1 MITNT
6 GKDIIAK
13 YLIGQAPSYA
23 AYIALGC
30 GSKPIASPGTLGGY
44 EDKQTLDME
53 MFRVPIISRGY
64 VTDLIDNVE
73 VSKVV
78 FTAELPTEQRY
89 VISEVGVYSAKSN
102 PSATAKDSRI
112 LYAFTETEN
121 WEYHRE
127 SDSVGVGTTITK
139 PLYGNSNDGKIK
151 PEQLDPAPE
160 AVFRATSDNAIFL
173 SDKRTLIHEP
183 PRFLNSS
190 VFIPGDMSD
199 LKVDNVSGVHVSEDA
214 GRYHGEH
221 IHLTGTSVDL
231 SRNSPSDLLKFS
243 FSVVNTDEDYTLPP
257 SKVLGIVEFSG
268 ADTNEATHY
277 ARFPIE
283 EIADLSTNR
292 YRVVTN
298 KLSDLVKGT
307 DFNWGTVSVVK
318 VYISVLNAPS
328 VTNKL
333 LQDNVAT
340 LTTAQPH
347 GFAVG
352 SVVTVTDV
360 DATFN
365 GTHVITAVNT
375 AGTTFSFAKTAANVG
390 STSVTGDAQAEAP
403 SSQFYV
409 CADAI
414 RFENVTSQNPLYG
427 LTGYSVV
434 RTPDG
439 QPIIK
444 ATNTSN
450 MVEFRFGLD
459 VT

>member
-30 GSKPIASPGTLGGY
+30 GPKPVTAPGVLSGY
-44 EDKQTLDME
+44 EDKTSLDME

-64 VTDLIDNVE
+64 VTDLVDGVE

-127 SDSVGVGTTITK
+127 NDSVGVGTTITK
-139 PLYGNSNDGKIK
+139 PLYGDSNDGKIK
-151 PEQLDPAPE
+151 PEQLDPIPE

-190 VFIPGDMSD
+190 IFIPGNMSD
-199 LKVDNVSGVHVSEDA
+199 MTINGPKDISVSELG
-214 GRYHGEH
+214 GRYHGTH

-231 SRNSPSDLLKFS
+231 SKNSPSDEIKFA
-243 FSVVNTDEDYTLPP
+243 FSVVNKDEDYVLPP
-257 SKVLGIVEFSG
+257 SKVVGVVEFSG

-292 YRVVTN
+292 YRVVAN
-298 KLSDLVKGT
+298 KLSELVKGT
-307 DFNWGTVSVVK
+307 DFTWGTASVVK
-318 VYISVLNAPS
+318 VYISVMNAPA
-328 VTNKL
+328 VTNKAL
-333 LQDNVAT
+333 TSNVAT
-340 LTTAQPH
+340 LTTSQPH

-352 SVVTVTDV
+352 SIVTVTDV

-365 GTHVITAVNT
+365 GVHVITAKT
-375 AGTTFSFAKTAANVG
+375 DSTFSFAKTATDVT
-390 STSVTGDAQAEAP
+390 STAVTGDATAEAP
-403 SSQFYV
+403 SDQFYV
-409 CADAI
+409 CADAL

-427 LTGYSVV
+427 LSGYSVV
-434 RTPDG
+434 RTADG
-439 QPIIK
+439 QPIVK

>member
-30 GSKPIASPGTLGGY
+30 GAKPIAAPGVLSGY
-44 EDKQTLDME
+44 EDQKTMDLE

-127 SDSVGVGTTITK
+127 NDSVGVGTTITK

-151 PEQLDPAPE
+151 PEQLDPIPE
-160 AVFRATSDNAIFL
+160 AVFRATSDNAVFL

-190 VFIPGDMSD
+190 IFIPGNMSD
-199 LKVDNVSGVHVSEDA
+199 MTINAPKDVSVSELG

-231 SRNSPSDLLKFS
+231 SRNSPSDEIKFA
-243 FSVVNTDEDYTLPP
+243 FSVVNDDEDYVLSP
-257 SKVLGIVEFSG
+257 SKVVGVVEFSG

-283 EIADLSTNR
+283 EVADLSTNR
-292 YRVVTN
+292 YRVATN

-318 VYISVLNAPS
+318 IYISVFNAPA
-328 VTNKL
+328 VTNKA

-340 LTTAQPH
+340 LTTEQPH

-352 SVVTVTDV
+352 SIVTVTDV

-365 GTHVITAVNT
+365 GTHIITAVNGL
-375 AGTTFSFAKTAANVG
+375 GTTFSFAKTADNVA
-390 STSVTGDAQAEAP
+390 SVAVTGDAQAEAP
-403 SSQFYV
+403 SNQFYV
-409 CADAI
+409 CADAL

-434 RTPDG
+434 RTADG
-439 QPIIK
+439 QPIVK
-444 ATNTSN
+444 ETNTSN

>member
-30 GSKPIASPGTLGGY
+30 GPKPKTYPATLSGY
-44 EDKQTLDME
+44 EDKVSMDME
-53 MFRVPIISRGY
+53 MFRVPITSRGY
-64 VTDLIDNVE
+64 VTDIIDGQE

-127 SDSVGVGTTITK
+127 SDSIGVGTTITK
-139 PLYGNSNDGKIK
+139 PLYGNTNDGKIK
-151 PEQLDPAPE
+151 PGQLDPVPN

-190 VFIPGDMSD
+190 IFIPGNMSD
-199 LKVDNVSGVHVSEDA
+199 LTINGPKSVSVSTLG

-221 IHLTGTSVDL
+221 IHLTGTSINL
-231 SRNSPSDLLKFS
+231 SKNSPSDQIKFS

-257 SKVLGIVEFSG
+257 SKVVGIVEFAG
-268 ADTNEATHY
+268 ADTNETTHY
-277 ARFPIE
+277 AKFPIE
-283 EIADLSTNR
+283 EVADLSTNR

-298 KLSDLVKGT
+298 KLSDLEKGT
-307 DFNWGTVSVVK
+307 EFTWETASVVK
-318 VYISVLNAPS
+318 VYVSVMNKPL
-328 VTNKL
+328 VTNKAL
-333 LQDNVAT
+333 TSNVAT
-340 LTTAQPH
+340 LTTSQIH

-352 SVVTVTDV
+352 SIVTVTDV

-365 GTHVITAVNT
+365 GTHVITAVT
-375 AGTTFSFAKTAANVG
+375 DSTFSFAKTASDVA
-390 STSVTGDAQAEAP
+390 SIAVTGAAAAEAP

-409 CADAI
+409 CADAL
-414 RFENVTSQNPLYG
+414 RFENITSQNPLYG

-434 RTPDG
+434 RTGDG
-439 QPIIK
+439 QPITK
-444 ATNTSN
+444 ATNTSS

-459 VT
+459 VS